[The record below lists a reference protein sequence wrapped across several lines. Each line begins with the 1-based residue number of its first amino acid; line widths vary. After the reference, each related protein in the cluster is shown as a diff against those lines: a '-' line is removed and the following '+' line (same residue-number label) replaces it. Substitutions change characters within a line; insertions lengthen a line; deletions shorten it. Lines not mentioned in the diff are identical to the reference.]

1 MPSARPILAAIAW
14 FGLALVISL
23 GAAGLVTGMDTS
35 PAGGARPE
43 LTMRGDAVV
52 TPVLDAAEA
61 ELGVVADDMAALADQ
76 ARRALA
82 SLNGSDLDTVA
93 EAVAAGDDLVARI
106 RARSTAVRTDLAA
119 APLVGTPDG
128 AYELSQAVRDRHDRL
143 AMAADTTVGLDAAWA
158 RLTAGALAASRLS
171 ARLGEHDEAVLRAAE
186 LGRAADYDAAAA
198 ALDDADA
205 AISRSRTLRDGLA
218 ATVDVTVLDEWLS
231 RSADYDAALRDLYL
245 ALGGIGSR
253 VERDLRDAIE
263 AERRAKDRL
272 PPDPRGM
279 MLIMAEIGRGG
290 MSGAVIA
297 IEEARGALAD
307 ELELEPAP

>member
-171 ARLGEHDEAVLRAAE
+171 ARLGEQ
-186 LGRAADYDAAAA
+186 
-198 ALDDADA
+198 
-205 AISRSRTLRDGLA
+205 DGGPGP
-218 ATVDVTVLDEWLS
+218 V
-231 RSADYDAALRDLYL
+231 
-245 ALGGIGSR
+245 
-253 VERDLRDAIE
+253 
-263 AERRAKDRL
+263 
-272 PPDPRGM
+272 
-279 MLIMAEIGRGG
+279 GRGG
-290 MSGAVIA
+290 
-297 IEEARGALAD
+297 
-307 ELELEPAP
+307 